1 MESLNQPDTQ
11 ASVSRDLLSSTKTP
25 IRPASLPENE
35 NAAHSRLTLEN
46 RLLIQHLEAVLREVG
61 IRDGMQA
68 ISQQFCA
75 GCVHSKPAG
84 KRDCVKARQLLQKI
98 REGADLG

>member
-1 MESLNQPDTQ
+1 MPYSPT
-11 ASVSRDLLSSTKTP
+11 TP
-25 IRPASLPENE
+25 ILPASLPKSEF
-35 NAAHSRLTLEN
+35 RFQTEN
-46 RLLIQHLEAVLREVG
+46 RLLILHLEAVLREVG

-98 REGADLG
+98 REGADLE